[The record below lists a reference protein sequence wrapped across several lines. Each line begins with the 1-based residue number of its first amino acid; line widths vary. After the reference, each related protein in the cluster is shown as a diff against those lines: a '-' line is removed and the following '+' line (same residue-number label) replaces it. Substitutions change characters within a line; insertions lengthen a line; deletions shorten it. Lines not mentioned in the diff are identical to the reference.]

1 MAYDINAALERLETN
16 LAEVESAKKQVD
28 ETIAT
33 SESLQ
38 QIIGRYSESLS
49 SMGKD
54 ISAFIEEIRNYQ
66 GNKTSELDSAVDTI
80 KTSCDCVI
88 NKFNAEV
95 KLAIKSFDEKLSE
108 TIVKFSSENEKL
120 RIQVNKLNS
129 LQDVLNKATK
139 EVNEVEK
146 KVDILATELKTSQD
160 SQNITLASVKSSLE
174 VLPSSVKSHAAAIVE
189 EVKNHAS
196 DLRTKSEEII
206 EDVSKA
212 IQKLDNQ
219 NSVLAGTKELCD
231 GIKGDIENLKGS
243 IDAQFELTR
252 SVININRWILIIG
265 LLALMTLI
273 FMKG

>member
-1 MAYDINAALERLETN
+1 MAYDINAALERLENN
-16 LAEVESAKKQVD
+16 LAEVESAKKQVE

-38 QIIGRYSESLS
+38 QIIGRYTDTLNA
-49 SMGKD
+49 MGKD
-54 ISAFIEEIRNYQ
+54 ISSFIEEIRNYKDI
-66 GNKTSELDSAVDTI
+66 NTSELSSATDVI
-80 KTSCDCVI
+80 KTSCECVI
-88 NKFNAEV
+88 NTFNADV
-95 KLAIKSFDEKLSE
+95 KDATKSFDEKLSE
-108 TIVKFSSENEKL
+108 TIVKFGSENEKL

-160 SQNITLASVKSSLE
+160 SQNKTLASVKSSLE
-174 VLPSSVKSHAAAIVE
+174 VLPSSVKSHTAAIVE

-196 DLRTKSEEII
+196 DLKTKSEEII

-219 NSVLAGTKELCD
+219 NSVLTETKKLCD
-231 GIKGDIENLKGS
+231 DIKGDIGNLKDS
-243 IDAQFELTR
+243 IDAQFESMR
-252 SVININRWILIIG
+252 STININRWIAIIG
-265 LLALMTLI
+265 ILALIVLHFI
-273 FMKG
+273 

>member
-16 LAEVESAKKQVD
+16 LAEVESAKKQVE

-108 TIVKFSSENEKL
+108 TIVKLGSENEKL

-139 EVNEVEK
+139 EVNDVEK
-146 KVDILATELKTSQD
+146 KVDILATELKNSQD
-160 SQNITLASVKSSLE
+160 EQNKVLANVKSSLKT
-174 VLPSSVKSHAAAIVE
+174 LPSSVKSNADVIVSE
-189 EVKNHAS
+189 IKN
-196 DLRTKSEEII
+196 RTLELKSVSENIVGE
-206 EDVSKA
+206 VSKA
-212 IQKLDNQ
+212 NQKLDSQ
-219 NSVLAGTKELCD
+219 NSVLVETKKLC
-231 GIKGDIENLKGS
+231 GDIRGDVGNLKDS
-243 IDAQFELTR
+243 IDAQFESMR
-252 SVININRWILIIG
+252 SAININRWIAIIG
-265 LLALMTLI
+265 ILTLI
-273 FMKG
+273 VLHFI